1 MKLPAWAGERPVRE
15 VTTDSKMLLSVPGSS
30 DPSKGGD
37 FCLNPGEEVW
47 VSTCGWAFSCHRGV
61 WET

>member
-30 DPSKGGD
+30 DPAK
-37 FCLNPGEEVW
+37 EETFV
-47 VSTCGWAFSCHRGV
+47 
-61 WET
+61 